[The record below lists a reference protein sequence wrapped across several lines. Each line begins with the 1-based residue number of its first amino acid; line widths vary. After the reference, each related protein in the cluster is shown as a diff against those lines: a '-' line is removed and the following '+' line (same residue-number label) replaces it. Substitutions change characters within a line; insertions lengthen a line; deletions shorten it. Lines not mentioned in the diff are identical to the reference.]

1 MNDIR
6 PGPDRR
12 SVARVLDRIAG
23 EQAALRL
30 QTRGYEDKRNFR
42 GWWTILSAT
51 AATIAVIATTIA
63 AVVAIVVS
71 HNDTRRAMRDA
82 RIAANTQHNDTQRA
96 LAIAAEANKSARA
109 TADAQIKQM
118 AAQSAALAA
127 QSAVLAAQSAA
138 LKQQLSVMKADAA
151 MWIAVLSPKMK
162 LDTHFDPVVEN
173 GQTIGWRITP
183 FWTNHGATAAL
194 QWKGWDSLYAS
205 PSDPPS
211 DFDFTKPH
219 VANTQIPISV
229 PPSATV
235 SQGSITISE
244 DDLKKSTVIVLSGRV
259 EWQDSFPHTPV
270 HYEAY
275 CFRLIPTALGWQ
287 LPLIYRPECNGT
299 GDN

>member
-1 MNDIR
+1 MNDTR
-6 PGPDRR
+6 PGPDLR

-42 GWWTILSAT
+42 GWWTIFSVT
-51 AATIAVIATTIA
+51 AATIAAIATTIA

-96 LAIAAEANKSARA
+96 LAIAAEADKTATA
-109 TADAQIKQM
+109 TADAQIKQI

-127 QSAVLAAQSAA
+127 QSAA
-138 LKQQLSVMKADAA
+138 LQQQLTVMKADAA

-183 FWTNHGATAAL
+183 FWTNNGATAAL

-205 PSDPPS
+205 SSDPPS
-211 DFDFTKPH
+211 AFDFTKPH

-235 SQGSITISE
+235 SQGSLTISE

-275 CFRLIPTALGWQ
+275 CFRLIPTAPGWQ
-287 LPLIYRPECNGT
+287 LPLIYRPECNRAG
-299 GDN
+299 NN